1 MIESKYLPATQGRH
15 NRSEVIEL
23 MEIYDFTVRTIEGF
37 QKSLDDYRGKV
48 VLIVNTAS
56 KCGFT
61 PQYEGLQ
68 ELYRKYKDRGFVVL
82 GFPSNDFMRQEP
94 GTSEEIKQFCE
105 VSFGVK
111 FPMFE
116 KIKVRG
122 RNKHPLYEFLTSKKT
137 NPGFG
142 GSIKWNFT
150 KFLIDREGRIINR
163 FSPNTSP
170 ESIEPEITRLL

>member
-1 MIESKYLPATQGRH
+1 MK
-15 NRSEVIEL
+15 
-23 MEIYDFTVRTIEGF
+23 IYDFTVRTIEGF

-48 VLIVNTAS
+48 ILIVNTAS

-61 PQYEGLQ
+61 PQYKGLQ
-68 ELYRKYKDRGFVVL
+68 ELYRKNNDRGFVVL

-94 GTSEEIKQFCE
+94 GTGQEIKHFCE
-105 VSFGVK
+105 VSFGVQ

-116 KIKVRG
+116 KVKVRG
-122 RNKHPLYEFLTSKKT
+122 RNKHPLYEFLTSKET

-150 KFLIDREGRIINR
+150 KFLIDREGEIVNR

-170 ESIEPEITRLL
+170 ESIEPEIKRLL